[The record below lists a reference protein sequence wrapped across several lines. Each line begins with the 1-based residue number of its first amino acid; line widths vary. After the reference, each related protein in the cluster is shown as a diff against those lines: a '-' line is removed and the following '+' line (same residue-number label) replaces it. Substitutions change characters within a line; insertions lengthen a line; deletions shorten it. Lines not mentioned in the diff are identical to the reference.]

1 MTRGPYI
8 VVLVKATFIG
18 ITGGSGA
25 GKTTLCEK
33 LLAKYPDRFALVQL
47 DDYFHPRDELPIL
60 NGEPNFDHPDAV
72 NVEKLLHDL
81 AELRAGR
88 SITVNTRNLRVNSNY
103 WQTKQRIP
111 VVCEPKPVVLVE
123 GFLLLYDERVRKALD
138 KTIWL
143 EAPHEMRWER
153 RVSPKNEGYE
163 DGVYKPMYAE
173 HAEPTRAFADSVIEV
188 SGKDAD
194 EVLAEVERLV
204 LPPLSNELKR
214 FS

>member
-1 MTRGPYI
+1 MQTK
-8 VVLVKATFIG
+8 LIG

-33 LLAKYPDRFALVQL
+33 LLAKYPDRFVLVQL
-47 DDYFHPRDELPIL
+47 DDYFYPRNELPVL
-60 NGEPNFDHPDAV
+60 HGEPNFDHPDAV
-72 NVEKLLHDL
+72 NVDKLLHDL

-88 SITVNTRNLRVNSNY
+88 SITVNTRNLRVNPDY

-111 VVCEPKPVVLVE
+111 VVCEPRPFVLVE
-123 GFLLLYDERVRKALD
+123 GFLLLHDERVRNALD

-163 DGVYKPMYAE
+163 DNVYKPMYKE
-173 HAEPTRAFADSVIEV
+173 HAEPTKAFAGSIIDVSDKSV
-188 SGKDAD
+188 D
-194 EVLAEVERLV
+194 EVLAEVETLV
-204 LPPLSNELKR
+204 LPPVSNELKR